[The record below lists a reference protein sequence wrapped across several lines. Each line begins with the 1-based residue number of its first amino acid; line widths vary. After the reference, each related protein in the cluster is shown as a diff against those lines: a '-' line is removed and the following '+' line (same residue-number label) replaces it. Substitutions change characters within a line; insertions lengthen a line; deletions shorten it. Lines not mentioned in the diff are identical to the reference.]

1 MKGPP
6 VRWTGQMMVP
16 PDHDL
21 EERLEE
27 YARQQSV
34 PADLA
39 ARVYQASVNLLP
51 GRRIQPL
58 RLVTVRRVG
67 AWGRLALA
75 ASIALSFAAGLR
87 LLGTG
92 AGAPL
97 SPDAEMA
104 LLAFASTG
112 PEVRTDPRITAV
124 ERLLVT
130 RNMTYRD
137 LEGDVANLARDL
149 DM

>member
-6 VRWTGQMMVP
+6 DRWTGQMMLP
-16 PDHDL
+16 PDQEL
-21 EERLEE
+21 EDRLDE
-27 YARQQSV
+27 YARRLSV

-39 ARVYQASVNLLP
+39 ARVYLASVNLLP
-51 GRRIQPL
+51 GRLAQPL

-67 AWGRLALA
+67 AWGRLAMA
-75 ASIALSFAAGLR
+75 ASIALAFAAGLR

-92 AGAPL
+92 DRAPL
-97 SPDAEMA
+97 SPDLEMA
-104 LLAFASTG
+104 LLEYAGAGLVDTA
-112 PEVRTDPRITAV
+112 DPHVTAV

-130 RNMTYRD
+130 RTMTYRD
-137 LEGDVANLARDL
+137 LEGDVASLAQDL